1 MGSITDDTA
10 ENPTSEAKLV
20 ERLSALGAEEN
31 KREEI
36 ISILDTLTVALR
48 NDAIRIPLGQ
58 TELPQIL
65 VDLSG
70 EEDDE
75 LLRQVGRVAANLVI
89 DCDANR
95 NILVKA
101 GYVDSILSHPIFQLP
116 ARSAPASAVL
126 AITASLHNLT
136 VDKNE
141 SAIKLLKQELHLR
154 TIIDF
159 THRWTE
165 DFYSSSPLDETITI
179 ARWAWSIM
187 ASILEDP
194 PSSLPF
200 NTISTLLL
208 PISSH
213 AFDSNIDIDSHLHI
227 LTHSCNTLD
236 SCITQANSSRTD
248 LLEHLGSLTDFVEKA
263 DVPNQTEVEDEGE
276 DQEDDDEEDFEKRLG
291 KAKAATVRG
300 LVDLS
305 TDVPITSSFWNTMR
319 RWLDIKERSDLL
331 NCALLTFGNSV
342 KDDESAK
349 NLVQGD
355 ESLLPKIIPLLS
367 PSTPAMTQHSVIGLM
382 KNLSVARDNQDVLG
396 KAGVIEK
403 LYEMGVWSEKTDM
416 LGSVQGGAAG
426 IVKNLCRSNAS
437 NSSRFLVLP
446 LDPLLDLIKRVD
458 DPALKFECTRVFVN
472 VIKSLAIAQKPVAPV
487 GDARIID
494 ALAKMLVDGEK
505 YPVLQSESVIALT
518 LLATFGGEDI
528 NAAVELSLEGKGGD
542 IIRKMGEDPRKE
554 IRENANTLLKAIQ
567 R

>member
-48 NDAIRIPLGQ
+48 N
-58 TELPQIL
+58 
-65 VDLSG
+65 DLSG

-136 VDKNE
+136 VDKN
-141 SAIKLLKQELHLR
+141 ELHLR

-342 KDDESAK
+342 KD
-349 NLVQGD
+349 
-355 ESLLPKIIPLLS
+355 
-367 PSTPAMTQHSVIGLM
+367 GLM

-426 IVKNLCRSNAS
+426 IVKNLCRSN
-437 NSSRFLVLP
+437 
-446 LDPLLDLIKRVD
+446 
-458 DPALKFECTRVFVN
+458 
-472 VIKSLAIAQKPVAPV
+472 